1 MFIPN
6 INTEQKDKD
15 LKINQKQVTLK
26 LFKIRNE
33 NLALDRE
40 TNDVYDYDAYKKGE
54 LLYLGKFVKNDEGKF
69 ELQLT

>member
-69 ELQLT
+69 